1 MAKMQCVGEGRDG
14 RDNSDSFN
22 KIGHKV
28 TKHSPALAWE
38 PQALLSPA
46 VRSVAELF
54 LVRSYQ
60 SKRSLRFFLFC
71 FLVG

>member
-22 KIGHKV
+22 KIVHKV

-46 VRSVAELF
+46 VRSVAELL
-54 LVRSYQ
+54 LVKSYQ
-60 SKRSLRFFLFC
+60 SKRSLCFC
-71 FLVG
+71 FFLVG